1 MTMPFRAALIT
12 ASMLLSVQANAAAFS
27 CTGNVTYLGTNS
39 DSVVFVN
46 LGFRLIGLCAMNG
59 DIWGVR
65 LDTCKS
71 WYATLTSAKL
81 SNRTV
86 TLYFDTSNP
95 QNTSLGTTCDAA
107 GFGPSDWYTRAPY
120 LISIN

>member
-12 ASMLLSVQANAAAFS
+12 ASMLFSTQANAVGVA
-27 CTGNVTYLGTNS
+27 CTGNVTYLATNS
-39 DSVVFVN
+39 DSVVFVDI
-46 LGFRLIGLCAMNG
+46 GFRLIGLCAMNG

-65 LDTCKS
+65 MDTCKS
-71 WYATLTSAKL
+71 WYATLMSAKL

-86 TLYFDTSNP
+86 KLTFDTANP
-95 QNTSLGTTCDAA
+95 QNTSMGTTCDAA
-107 GFGPSDWYTRAPY
+107 GFGPYDWVTRAPY